1 MKEYEFKPEFGITS
15 LAVFCESRRTRLVYD
30 IYTPALALLFRHF
43 IPCAAIRNKDL
54 YFIVYSETM
63 MRRLADAYKTVFYKV
78 NDEEKLKVKNALDRA
93 KIVKIGLEDNVPFGK
108 LMRFI
113 KAGDLNRVIDELALA
128 VSDIVED
135 AVVFCYGLHL
145 ISEVHDVDG
154 IENAVR
160 ILDSLGENATLINIV
175 PGEIHRS
182 RAFMILF
189 DDLYDVTLKLMI
201 ETKQEEFDS
210 NVFVLSVV
218 RSYSPEIR
226 GYMRIKLKPGYILER
241 I

>member
-1 MKEYEFKPEFGITS
+1 
-15 LAVFCESRRTRLVYD
+15 
-30 IYTPALALLFRHF
+30 
-43 IPCAAIRNKDL
+43 
-54 YFIVYSETM
+54 
-63 MRRLADAYKTVFYKV
+63 MRRLANVYKSVFYEA
-78 NDEEKLKVKNALDRA
+78 DEEKLKVKNALDRA
-93 KIVKIGLEDNVPFGK
+93 KIVKIGLEDSVPFGK

-113 KAGDLNRVIDELALA
+113 EAGDLNRVIDELALA
-128 VSDIVED
+128 ISDIVED

-175 PGEIHRS
+175 PSEIHRN

-201 ETKQEEFDS
+201 ETKQEEFDG